1 MLIRYLWSVVL
12 LCLCA
17 CQAPP
22 AMRDTLVVASDLD
35 NMPFAGVAEDGT
47 PIGRDVEMMQRLCKR
62 AGLQLTWSRM
72 PFDRLLTSVEAGK
85 VDAVCATLGITA
97 ERAERV
103 LFSQS
108 YYDTEI
114 AVVVRAGAGEP
125 TTLQDLT
132 GKRVSG
138 GVGTT
143 SARAIR
149 KHLPAAVGVFENKEG
164 VSAMYRLLTRD
175 IDGAV
180 MDGPAAAKL
189 VTESAGKLRRIA
201 APLARERYAL
211 ALPRSHAQV
220 LARLDQALQEMR
232 EIGALRALDRRHGL

>member
-1 MLIRYLWSVVL
+1 MWIRCLLSLVL

-17 CQAPP
+17 CQSTTGE
-22 AMRDTLVVASDLD
+22 RRTLVVASDLD
-35 NMPFAGVAEDGT
+35 NLPFAGVADDGT
-47 PIGRDVEMMQRLCKR
+47 PIGRDVEMMRELCRR
-62 AGLQLTWSRM
+62 AGFDLEWSRM
-72 PFDRLLTSVEAGK
+72 PFDRLLPSVENGK

-97 ERAERV
+97 ERAHRV
-103 LFSQS
+103 LFSDP

-114 AVVVRAGAGEP
+114 AVVVRVGDGEP
-125 TTLQDLT
+125 RSLRDLT

-143 SARAIR
+143 SERAI
-149 KHLPAAVGVFENKEG
+149 KNQLHEAVGVFENKEG

-189 VTESAGKLRRIA
+189 VVESSGKLRRLGT
-201 APLARERYAL
+201 PLARERYAL
-211 ALPRSHAQV
+211 ALPKSHAEV
-220 LARLDQALQEMR
+220 LAGLNAALQQMR
-232 EIGALRALDRRHGL
+232 ESGALRALNRRHGL

>member
-1 MLIRYLWSVVL
+1 MLTRHLLSVVL

-17 CQAPP
+17 CQSMTQP
-22 AMRDTLVVASDLD
+22 RKTLVVASDLD

-47 PIGRDVEMMQRLCKR
+47 PIGRDVEMMQQLCQR
-62 AGLQLTWSRM
+62 AGLELTWSRM
-72 PFDRLLTSVEAGK
+72 PFDQLLTSVESGK

-103 LFSQS
+103 LFSQC

-114 AVVVRAGAGEP
+114 AVVVRAGTDEP
-125 TTLQDLT
+125 TTLQELA
-132 GKRVSG
+132 GKRVTG

-149 KHLPAAVGVFENKEG
+149 NHLPDAHGVFENKEG

-189 VTESAGKLRRIA
+189 VTEAAGKLRRIA
-201 APLARERYAL
+201 APLDRERYAL
-211 ALPRSHAQV
+211 ALPKSHIEV
-220 LARLDQALQEMR
+220 LARLDRALQQMR
-232 EIGALRALDRRHGL
+232 ESGALRALNRRHGL